1 MGEERCVGKWDSEI
15 QDSGEGYQGDIAP
28 RVFGQ
33 EGEQRNGSFPK
44 TGVKTGH
51 EGKAE
56 GQTACF
62 PHLKPRATAEASLVF
77 PPHTLLKLN
86 VFETKFYLFT
96 TLIVVACKCLLGPR
110 HHSNPYDMVLS
121 GLTLKIETKETS
133 VPEVH

>member
-1 MGEERCVGKWDSEI
+1 MKFKTQGRAI
-15 QDSGEGYQGDIAP
+15 RGDIAP

-44 TGVKTGH
+44 TGVKAGH

-62 PHLKPRATAEASLVF
+62 PRLKPRGTEEAGLVS

-86 VFETKFYLFT
+86 VFETKFSLFT
-96 TLIVVACKCLLGPR
+96 TLIVVAFRCLLGLR
-110 HHSNPYDMVLS
+110 HRSNPYDMALS
-121 GLTLKIETKETS
+121 GLTLKLETKETS

>member
-1 MGEERCVGKWDSEI
+1 MKFKTRGRAI
-15 QDSGEGYQGDIAP
+15 RGDIAP

-33 EGEQRNGSFPK
+33 EGEQRNGSFSK
-44 TGVKTGH
+44 TGVKAGH

-56 GQTACF
+56 GQTTCF
-62 PHLKPRATAEASLVF
+62 PRLKLRGIEEASLVS
-77 PPHTLLKLN
+77 PPHMLLKLN

-96 TLIVVACKCLLGPR
+96 TLTVVACKCLLRPR

-121 GLTLKIETKETS
+121 ALTLKIETKETS